1 MKLVRLC
8 KSVAPDH
15 EISVGEIMDLYLGAV
30 QEFDDPWLD
39 NVDIAMDL
47 FAVIWLERDSMRIR
61 DWADFLRATTTI
73 FVQDKKLLRII
84 SSSAD
89 LHQLDSLVHV
99 ISRLCRLDTPFI
111 KMFYVDNKKS
121 CWKDGACF
129 KE

>member
-1 MKLVRLC
+1 
-8 KSVAPDH
+8 
-15 EISVGEIMDLYLGAV
+15 
-30 QEFDDPWLD
+30 
-39 NVDIAMDL
+39 
-47 FAVIWLERDSMRIR
+47 MRIL